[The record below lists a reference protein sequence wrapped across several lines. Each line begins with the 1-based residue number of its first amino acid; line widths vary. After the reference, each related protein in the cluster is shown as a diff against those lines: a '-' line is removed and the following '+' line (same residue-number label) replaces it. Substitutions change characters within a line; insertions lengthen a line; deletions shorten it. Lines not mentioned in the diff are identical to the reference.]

1 MKTRAYLNLIALL
14 VVTGLF
20 AAVISCDKDK
30 DAPAPPNGITN
41 KIDIKTDSV
50 TSILY
55 RDAKV
60 YSSFGDIKS
69 LAISQYGH
77 CWDTL
82 EVPTIGSS
90 KTVFDNLSAQKTFV
104 SNLLNLKPNKKYY
117 LRGYAKSSLGTV
129 YGAISFFTTKT
140 LEPPILK
147 TDSTTILASNSVTVW
162 GTVSLD
168 GGSAISA
175 RGVCW
180 GVAANPTLT
189 EQHAAAQSQG
199 NTFSSSISGLTRNTT
214 YHTRVYATNQS
225 GTAYG
230 NDMLFTTKAELP
242 IVTTAEVSNMATL
255 SATCGGNIVDNGGV
269 GITARGVCWS
279 ISANPT
285 LSDPHTSDGT
295 ADGVFTSSI
304 TALQPGK
311 AYFVRAY
318 ATNAAGTSYGN
329 VVNFT
334 TLVALPTVTT
344 TAISTVSSTSVAS
357 GGNVIEDGGADVTA
371 RGVCWS
377 TAASPTIADSKTS
390 NGTGKGIFSSSIT
403 GLTAATTY
411 YVRAYATNSAGTA
424 YGSEISF
431 STTATIPTLTTV
443 AATLITSNS
452 ATSGGS
458 ITTDG
463 GAAVTS
469 RGVCWSQTA
478 NPTIGLSTKTIDGAG
493 VGSFTSSIT
502 GLNSL
507 TTYHVRAYA
516 TSSLGTAY
524 GADIVFTTSAN
535 LPVVTTTAISGITST
550 SANSGGNVTSDGGAT
565 VTARGVCWST
575 SANPTF
581 SDSHTSNTS
590 GTGVFTSSLAG
601 LNPGITYHV
610 RAYATNSAGTSY
622 GTDISFTTTV
632 DLPTISTAI
641 ITNITESSA
650 TAGGDIA
657 SDGGAPVT
665 VRGVCWGTTLN
676 PTISGN
682 HTSNGS
688 GTGSFTSSL
697 TGLIPATTYHVR
709 AYASNALGTAYGLD
723 QTFTTS
729 IGLPSVTTSAISNIS
744 GTSAFSGGNVTSD
757 GGSSVTAR
765 GLCWST
771 NSSPTISDNH
781 TTNGSGLGVFSG
793 NITGLTA
800 NTTYY
805 VRAYATN
812 GVGVAYGNEFSFTT
826 LAINQ
831 ISDIDGNTYN
841 TVTIGSQVWMGE
853 NLKTTKYNNGDAIP
867 NITVDGAWIGLST
880 GAYCDNSNTPSISLT
895 YGRLYNYYAVVDS
908 RNLCPFAWRVPT
920 DDDWTILTNS
930 LGGDG
935 VAGEKLKEAGT
946 SHWNTPNNATNE
958 SGFTALPGGLRQQN
972 DGSFYIVGVE
982 GFWWSSTA
990 YLTGAWYREMNPSD
1004 IDVGRSASSK
1014 ELGLSVRCIQGE
1026 KQNLPTITTDPIS
1039 SITST
1044 TAISGGSVT
1053 SDGGATVTE
1062 RGICWSTS
1070 SKPDITGS
1078 HISNGSGVGAFT
1090 GDLTSLT
1097 PNTTYY
1103 VRSYAINSGGVA
1115 YGNEVTFKTSIAVG
1129 DIYQGGIVAY
1139 ILQYGDPG
1147 YIVGQMH
1154 GLIAAPS
1161 DQGSAQWGC
1170 YGTAIG
1176 GTSFALGTGQANT
1189 TAIVNACGAGTAAA
1203 LCNDLV
1209 LDGYSDWY
1217 LPSQVELNMLY
1228 NNRVVVGGFSIEYYW
1243 SSTEYSYLYA
1253 YLQYFGMF
1261 HQDYFDKNGTLS
1273 AKSVRAIRSF

>member
-14 VVTGLF
+14 VVTSLV

-60 YSSFGDIKS
+60 YSSIGDLKS

-82 EVPTIGSS
+82 EVPTIESS
-90 KTVFDNLSAQKTFV
+90 KTTFNNLSAQKTFA

-129 YGAISFFTTKT
+129 YGAISSFTTKT

-147 TDSTTILASNSVTVW
+147 TDSTTIIASNSVTVW

-180 GVAANPTLT
+180 GVAANPTLI

-242 IVTTAEVSNMATL
+242 IVTTAEVSDIATL
-255 SATCGGNIVDNGGV
+255 SATCGGNITDNGGV

-344 TAISTVSSTSVAS
+344 TAISTVSSSSVAS

-377 TAASPTIADSKTS
+377 TSASPTIADSKTS

-443 AATLITSNS
+443 AATLITSTT
-452 ATSGGS
+452 AASGGS

-478 NPTIGLSTKTIDGAG
+478 NPTIDLSTKTIDGAG

-524 GADIVFTTSAN
+524 GADVTFTTTAN
-535 LPVVTTTAISGITST
+535 LPVVTTTAISGITSN

-601 LNPGITYHV
+601 LNPGTTYHV

-641 ITNITESSA
+641 ITNLTESSA

-665 VRGVCWGTTLN
+665 VRGVCWGTALN

-709 AYASNALGTAYGLD
+709 AYASNAAGTAYGLD

-757 GGSSVTAR
+757 GGSSITAR

-771 NSSPTISDNH
+771 TSNPTLSDNH
-781 TTNGSGLGVFSG
+781 TTNGFGLGIFSG

-812 GVGVAYGNEFSFTT
+812 IVGIGYGNELTFTS
-826 LAINQ
+826 LGANQ

-841 TVTIGSQVWMGE
+841 TVTIGSQVWMAV
-853 NLKTTKYNNGDAIP
+853 NLSTTKFRDGTPIAVGAYSWYNNDI
-867 NITVDGAWIGLST
+867 
-880 GAYCDNSNTPSISLT
+880 SNKVT
-895 YGRLYNYYAVVDS
+895 YGALYNYYTVVDGH
-908 RNLCPFAWRVPT
+908 NLCPAGWHVPV
-920 DDDWTILTNS
+920 DSEWELLTTL
-930 LGGDG
+930 LGGES
-935 VAGEKLKEAGT
+935 VAGGKLKEAGT
-946 SHWNTPNNATNE
+946 AHWVDPNTSATNE
-958 SGFTALPGGLRQQN
+958 SGFSALPGGYRGNSGDCSSQGYL
-972 DGSFYIVGVE
+972 GT
-982 GFWWSSTA
+982 WWTA
-990 YLTGAWYREMNPSD
+990 TEYNGTLVSPIALSYDSPMVNRTLHE
-1004 IDVGRSASSK
+1004 K
-1014 ELGLSVRCIQGE
+1014 TLGYSVRCIQGE
-1026 KQNLPTITTDPIS
+1026 MQSLPTISTDVVS

-1044 TAISGGSVT
+1044 SATSGGSVT

-1062 RGICWSTS
+1062 RGICWSIS

-1078 HISNGSGVGAFT
+1078 HISSGSGVGAFT
-1090 GDLTSLT
+1090 GDLTGLI

-1129 DIYQGGIVAY
+1129 DAYQGGIVAY
-1139 ILQYGDPG
+1139 ILQSGDQG
-1147 YIVGQMH
+1147 YVIGEIH
-1154 GLIAAPS
+1154 GLIAAPYDQS
-1161 DQGSAQWGC
+1161 NSIQWYNGIYLTTDAKGTAVITSIGNTISIVDKQGSGNYAAKLC
-1170 YGTAIG
+1170 YDLELG
-1176 GTSFALGTGQANT
+1176 GYNDWALPSIDALGK
-1189 TAIVNACGAGTAAA
+1189 
-1203 LCNDLV
+1203 L
-1209 LDGYSDWY
+1209 Y
-1217 LPSQVELNMLY
+1217 L
-1228 NNRVVVGGFSIEYYW
+1228 NRAVIGGFSDNNYW
-1243 SSTEYSYLYA
+1243 SSTEYGNSEA
-1253 YLQYFGMF
+1253 M
-1261 HQDYFDKNGTLS
+1261 
-1273 AKSVRAIRSF
+1273 AKSFLSGSSFQGQKDFNWHVRAVRSF